1 MSFLHRAIV
10 AGPRARV
17 WLNSH
22 VAKSHCKVELKLLLG
37 CKVER
42 IKNIRYPGCQLPQ
55 DGHIHEDLSAI
66 FLTLHTEWQPF
77 RKGTGGRAAKTHAEG
92 ARFRRW
98 GRHRFGRGGRRRA

>member
-42 IKNIRYPGCQLPQ
+42 VKNIRHPGCQLPQ
-55 DGHIHEDLSAI
+55 DGHIHEDLI
-66 FLTLHTEWQPF
+66 TVFLMLNAGWHPA
-77 RKGTGGRAAKTHAEG
+77 RKGTGMLAEKTQCGG
-92 ARFRRW
+92 AWLLCRL
-98 GRHRFGRGGRRRA
+98 G